1 MIENVMNSHS
11 NNNIFCKAGWFL
23 LIIFE
28 IVYSILPR
36 DDVSRSNTIFVRF
49 CWCSCFVLDS
59 QGFGGGGI
67 SAASFSGK
75 YPMPLLYWEPSLVS
89 VCFVFESLCEF
100 IVCYNCCMCMK
111 IIPVLLAR
119 LIHLQNIGKIV
130 G

>member
-1 MIENVMNSHS
+1 MINNVNSHS
-11 NNNIFCKAGWFL
+11 NNNIFCKAGRFL

-28 IVYSILPR
+28 IIYSILPR

-49 CWCSCFVLDS
+49 CWGNCFVLDS

-89 VCFVFESLCEF
+89 VALSLKAC
-100 IVCYNCCMCMK
+100 VNS
-111 IIPVLLAR
+111 
-119 LIHLQNIGKIV
+119 
-130 G
+130 